1 MYSVFECTHRP
12 PLTPK
17 HMKML
22 PNTLQGAPRVLW
34 RGLGA
39 YSGVKGSWGVW
50 VRTQTKPSFFHVHV
64 RTPYDPKTPS
74 NNTSS
79 FQYTIHACYNV
90 SRCLVGRLCI
100 NGGLWTGRNR
110 SYVSKVGLCDQV
122 KKTNFS
128 PKLFFLEL
136 LTPLSSANRSG
147 SPSNPYIA
155 GV

>member
-17 HMKML
+17 HMQML

-79 FQYTIHACYNV
+79 FQYTLHACYNV

-110 SYVSKVGLCDQV
+110 SYVSKIGLCGPCQHKGLGMVWIQV
-122 KKTNFS
+122 E
-128 PKLFFLEL
+128 FFTLD
-136 LTPLSSANRSG
+136 TGNVWVARRARSIG
-147 SPSNPYIA
+147 A
-155 GV
+155 T

>member
-1 MYSVFECTHRP
+1 MYSHTQTHVSC
-12 PLTPK
+12 
-17 HMKML
+17 
-22 PNTLQGAPRVLW
+22 RVPC
-34 RGLGA
+34 RGLRA
-39 YSGVKGSWGVW
+39 YSGIKGSWGVW

-64 RTPYDPKTPS
+64 RAPYDPKTPS

-79 FQYTIHACYNV
+79 FQYTLHACYNV

-122 KKTNFS
+122 KKTNFL
-128 PKLFFLEL
+128 PTTVFLKL

-147 SPSNPYIA
+147 SRSNPYTA

>member
-17 HMKML
+17 HMQML

-34 RGLGA
+34 RSLGA

-50 VRTQTKPSFFHVHV
+50 VRTQPKPSFFHVHV

-79 FQYTIHACYNV
+79 FQYTLHACYNV

-100 NGGLWTGRNR
+100 NCGLWTGQNR
-110 SYVSKVGLCDQV
+110 SYVQVGLCDQV
-122 KKTNFS
+122 KKNELFL
-128 PKLFFLEL
+128 KLFFLKL
-136 LTPLSSANRSG
+136 LNPQSSANRSG
-147 SPSNPYIA
+147 SPSNTNIA
-155 GV
+155 GD